1 MQIINAK
8 IFTMVG
14 GEFIENGF
22 VSIND
27 GIITAVG
34 DMSEFEDNFDD
45 KLDAAGKI
53 LVPGFIDAH
62 THVGMWEDSLGF
74 EGDDGN
80 EDTDPSTPHLRAIDA
95 VNPFDRC
102 FDDALR
108 AGITTVLICPGSA
121 NPIGGQGVLMK
132 TYGTTTE
139 SRLVNEAS
147 VMKMALGE
155 NPKSTYHSKNQTPVT
170 RMATAA
176 IIREQLSK
184 AMRYKK
190 DLETGINDEDCDEP
204 ELDIK
209 CEALLP
215 VLDGDMKLHIH
226 AHRADDIMTALRICK
241 EFSLE
246 PVIVHVTDGEI
257 IKNELKNANVAAL
270 CGPVLCDRSKP
281 ELKNLSPR
289 TAAVL
294 SENDVLTAIIT
305 DHPVIPIEYLPICAA
320 LCVKNGMDYMKA
332 LEAITI
338 NPAKILGIDKNV
350 GSVEV
355 GKSAD
360 IAIFDGDPLN
370 IMSKCEYVFVNGE
383 MTVFA

>member
-8 IFTMVG
+8 IYTMADAG
-14 GEFIENGF
+14 IIENGF

-27 GIITAVG
+27 GKITAVG
-34 DMSEFEDNFDD
+34 DMTDFEDNFDE
-45 KLDAAGKI
+45 KLDASGKI

-62 THVGMWEDSLGF
+62 THIGMWEDSLGF

-102 FDDALR
+102 FDDALK
-108 AGITTVLICPGSA
+108 AGITTVLTCPGSS
-121 NPIGGQGVLMK
+121 NPIGGQAVLMK

-139 SRLVNEAS
+139 SRLINEAS
-147 VMKMALGE
+147 AMKMALGE
-155 NPKSTYHSKNQTPVT
+155 NPKSTYHSKNQSPVT

-184 AMRYKK
+184 AVRYKK

-204 ELDIK
+204 ELDVK

-215 VLDGDMKLHIH
+215 VLEGDMKLHIH
-226 AHRADDIMTALRICK
+226 AHRADDIMTALRISK
-241 EFSLE
+241 EFELE
-246 PVIVHVTDGEI
+246 PVIVHATDGEI
-257 IKNELKNANVAAL
+257 IKNELKKENISVL

-281 ELKNLSPR
+281 ELKNLSPK
-289 TAAVL
+289 TPAVL
-294 SENDVLTAIIT
+294 SQNDVLTAIIT
-305 DHPVIPIEYLPICAA
+305 DHPVIPIEYLPVCAA
-320 LCVKNGMDYMKA
+320 LCVKHGMDYMKA
-332 LEAITI
+332 LEAITV
-338 NPAKILGIDKNV
+338 NPAKILGIDKSV
-350 GSVEV
+350 GTVET
-355 GKSAD
+355 GKDAD
-360 IAIFDGDPLN
+360 FAIFDKDPLD

-383 MTVFA
+383 MTGF